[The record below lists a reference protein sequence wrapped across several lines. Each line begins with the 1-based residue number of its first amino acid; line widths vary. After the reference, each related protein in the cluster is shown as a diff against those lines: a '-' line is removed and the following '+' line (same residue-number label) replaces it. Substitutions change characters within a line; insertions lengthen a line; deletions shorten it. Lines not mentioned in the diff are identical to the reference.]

1 MGWCSYLGKID
12 GNLKAYHRYDEGEL
26 LEKDGFVKNFQRLL
40 RALNNKTGAYQQGRQ
55 KTPELNV
62 LTQGRR

>member
-1 MGWCSYLGKID
+1 MLLLAEVNGYLE
-12 GNLKAYHRYDEGEL
+12 AYSEYDEEGL
-26 LEKDGFVKNFQRLL
+26 LSKDSFVKNFQRLL